1 MLERK
6 GGNWLPFNAQLDLS
20 TTKALIS
27 KSVINTKEI
36 YFLEEMLCSTFSELL
51 KESRSYVL
59 AISTHLICLFFILR
73 SRLYC
78 MYSAPRWAQCSLYH
92 YEKKLTK
99 NIRPT
104 DILQIYTSI

>member
-36 YFLEEMLCSTFSELL
+36 YFLEEMLSSTFSELWN
-51 KESRSYVL
+51 
-59 AISTHLICLFFILR
+59 HGH
-73 SRLYC
+73 
-78 MYSAPRWAQCSLYH
+78 MY
-92 YEKKLTK
+92 
-99 NIRPT
+99 
-104 DILQIYTSI
+104 

>member
-51 KESRSYVL
+51 KESL
-59 AISTHLICLFFILR
+59 
-73 SRLYC
+73 LY
-78 MYSAPRWAQCSLYH
+78 
-92 YEKKLTK
+92 
-99 NIRPT
+99 
-104 DILQIYTSI
+104 